1 MPQKDGSQK
10 GKMSMS
16 PTSEP
21 GEETVRL
28 TTAQALVRFLVAQEV
43 ERDGI
48 TRPFFGGC
56 FGIFGHGNV
65 GGFAQAL
72 HQSRDR
78 LTYYLGRNE
87 QAMVHASAG
96 YARMKNRLG
105 ALICTSS
112 IGPGATNLVTGAA
125 GATINRLPV
134 LLLPAD
140 MPASRAPR
148 PVLQQIEFPGSAV
161 VSVNDC
167 LRPVSRYWDRLERPE
182 QLMWAAPEAMR
193 VLTDQAETGAV
204 TLALPTDVQ
213 AEAFDFPTEFF
224 RTRTWHVP
232 RPLPDEEALKRAAEL
247 IKDAKRPI
255 LVAGGGVIYSEA
267 TEALRRFVDQTGIP
281 VGETH
286 AGKGSLPYDHPSN
299 LGALGVN
306 GTPHSYRVASQADLV
321 IGVGTRWTDVTSVS
335 QTVFADPSVRFIN
348 LNIASFDAHKF
359 SGIPLVGDARATLE
373 RLATMVADYQV
384 ASDYRSEVA
393 TDNEGWDAE
402 VQRWY
407 DLGNAPLPSQSEV
420 VGAVNDAANP
430 EDVVVCAAGSLPN
443 DLHKLWRSQDPKSYH
458 VEYGYSCMGYEIPGG
473 MGVKMAAPDREV
485 FVMVGDGSYMMMP
498 TELATA
504 VQEGIKIIVVL
515 VQNHGFA
522 SVGALSERIG
532 TERFGAK
539 YRRRENG
546 ELTGDRLPVDL
557 AANAASLGVNVIKAD
572 SIDSLR
578 QALQQAREADVT
590 TLIEIE
596 TDPTVGPPRFHW
608 WDVAIAEV
616 SESESVEAARE
627 TYEENRATVRRY
639 L

>member
-1 MPQKDGSQK
+1 
-10 GKMSMS
+10 MS
-16 PTSEP
+16 PTSEAQK
-21 GEETVRL
+21 GTVRL
-28 TTAQALVRFLVAQEV
+28 TTAQALLRFLVAQEV
-43 ERDGI
+43 SRDG
-48 TRPFFGGC
+48 TAQPFFGGC

-72 HQSRDR
+72 HQSRDQF
-78 LTYYLGRNE
+78 TYYLGRNE

-105 ALICTSS
+105 AFICTSS

-148 PVLQQIEFPGSAV
+148 PVLQQIEYPGSAV
-161 VSVNDC
+161 MSVNDC
-167 LRPVSRYWDRLERPE
+167 LRPVSRYWDRIERPE

-213 AEAFDFPTEFF
+213 AEAFDFPEEFF
-224 RTRTWHVP
+224 RTRTWFVP
-232 RPLPDEEALKRAAEL
+232 RPLPDGDALKRAAEL
-247 IKDAKRPI
+247 IRSAKRPI
-255 LVAGGGVIYSEA
+255 VVAGGGVIYSEA
-267 TEALRRFVDQTGIP
+267 TEALRRFVEQTGIP

-286 AGKGSLPYDHPSN
+286 AGKGSLPFDHPSN

-306 GTPHSYRVASQADLV
+306 GTPASYRVASEADLV
-321 IGVGTRWTDVTSVS
+321 IGIGTRWTDVTSVS
-335 QTVFADPSVRFIN
+335 QTVFANPSVRFIN

-359 SGIPLVGDARATLE
+359 SGVPLVGDARATLDQ
-373 RLATMVADYQV
+373 LTTMVGDYKVDADYQ
-384 ASDYRSEVA
+384 SEVA
-393 TDNEGWDAE
+393 KDNQEWDTE
-402 VQRWY
+402 VSRWY
-407 DLGNAPLPSQSEV
+407 DLGNDPLPSQAEV
-420 VGAVNDAANP
+420 VGAVNDAARP

-473 MGVKMAAPDREV
+473 IGVKMAAPEREV

-515 VQNHGFA
+515 IQNHGFA

-539 YRRRENG
+539 YRRREDG
-546 ELTGDRLPVDL
+546 ELVGDRLPVDL
-557 AANAASLGVNVIKAD
+557 AANAASLGVDVIKAD
-572 SIDSLR
+572 SIESLR
-578 QALQQAREADVT
+578 TALERAKSSEVT

-596 TDPTVGPPRFHW
+596 TDPLVGPPRYHW

-616 SESESVEAARE
+616 SESETVETARE
-627 TYEENRATVRRY
+627 SYEENRATVRRH